1 LPLTAPA
8 PPDRRPCPSG
18 TGSAI
23 EVERMVN
30 GVGLV
35 GLAGTQLNV
44 GYELAGQR
52 VTLRTEAPR
61 WP

>member
-1 LPLTAPA
+1 
-8 PPDRRPCPSG
+8 
-18 TGSAI
+18 
-23 EVERMVN
+23 MVN